1 MSISSQLRTPIHK
14 LCSGICNSQLP
25 SLLDFCLEED
35 LVALLPAFGNQ
46 RLAWEDGAR
55 ESDLDVLEGAVFL
68 VDSLG
73 GDTEEAQTV
82 QDGHWET
89 ADFGEFWV
97 DVKRALESLLVFVSL
112 LDLEWTYL

>member
-1 MSISSQLRTPIHK
+1 
-14 LCSGICNSQLP
+14 
-25 SLLDFCLEED
+25 
-35 LVALLPAFGNQ
+35 
-46 RLAWEDGAR
+46 
-55 ESDLDVLEGAVFL
+55 
-68 VDSLG
+68 
-73 GDTEEAQTV
+73 V